1 MQPSSAATQLSPQGH
16 ALFLIDEHD
25 APEEHAHLMETLP
38 ESVRQ
43 IIRRHATTLRLTTGS
58 RVFEQGRAHSGIF
71 VIEKGTVRTFYAAPS
86 GKEITLAYWTEGHFV
101 GGPELFGRGSHVWS
115 AEAADPCVLS
125 WIPGHTL
132 RALAIQNPALAMGL
146 IDALIVKG
154 RCYSSLAQILGT
166 KPARGRLA
174 ELLLALASRG
184 GAAQTNSGGAAQASN
199 GGAARAGKE
208 REVPRHVTHEQLAA
222 IIGSTRQWV
231 TATLARF
238 ERDGFVSVRR
248 EAIVIHDPRALREA
262 YASD

>member
-1 MQPSSAATQLSPQGH
+1 MDPNSNFEGLMQNASVAFAPGPQGH
-16 ALFLIDEHD
+16 ALFLIDEQD
-25 APEEHAHLMETLP
+25 VPEESAPLMETVP
-38 ESVRQ
+38 EAVRQ
-43 IIRRHATTLRLTTGS
+43 FFRHHATPVRLAAGAQ
-58 RVFEQGRAHSGIF
+58 VFEQGQPHAGIF
-71 VIEKGTVRTFYAAPS
+71 IIEKGSVRTFYAGPN

-115 AEAADPCVLS
+115 AEAASACSLS
-125 WIPGHTL
+125 WIPGRLL
-132 RALAIQNPALAMGL
+132 RKLALENSDLAIGL

-174 ELLLALASRG
+174 ELLLALAERG
-184 GAAQTNSGGAAQASN
+184 GTGLNT
-199 GGAARAGKE
+199 KD

-238 ERDGFVSVRR
+238 EREGFVSIRP
-248 EAIVIHDPRALREA
+248 ETIIIHNARALREA
-262 YASD
+262 HASG

>member
-1 MQPSSAATQLSPQGH
+1 MHNASVAFAPRPQGH

-25 APEEHAHLMETLP
+25 VPEESAPLMETLP
-38 ESVRQ
+38 DDVRQ
-43 IIRRHATTLRLTTGS
+43 LLRRHATTLRLATGS
-58 RVFEQGRAHSGIF
+58 PVFEQGRPHAGIF
-71 VIEKGTVRTFYAAPS
+71 IIETGSVRTFYAGPN

-101 GGPELFGRGSHVWS
+101 GGPELFGRGHHVWS
-115 AEAADPCVLS
+115 AEAASPCVLS
-125 WIPGHTL
+125 WIPGKLLRTL
-132 RALAIQNPALAMGL
+132 ALQDPDLAMGL

-174 ELLLALASRG
+174 ELLLALAERSAAG
-184 GAAQTNSGGAAQASN
+184 GD
-199 GGAARAGKE
+199 KD

-238 ERDGFVSVRR
+238 ERDGFVSVRPD
-248 EAIVIHDPRALREA
+248 AIVIHNVRALR
-262 YASD
+262 YASG